1 VLVVLVVMPMM
12 QGVTV
17 GAQGG
22 GSAKR
27 RQPVGGVAPRV
38 ATLGLVILGL
48 LASHS
53 LGENVVIEVD
63 VAVAHPVTPVH
74 TVADY
79 YVSFALD
86 NAFIRDPAV
95 LPPDATNSTRIDFSN
110 PQLQSLMAL
119 VSGGLLRVG
128 GTYVYGAPGRQPPGP
143 TVSSFHTLA
152 SPPTAFSQRPVRD
165 PPSLSSALAVW
176 QSLRLRGSLQT
187 SPSTLK
193 LSLSHALSFS
203 HTQLHHPLSVCLS
216 LSSLPSIAL
225 KVH

>member
-1 VLVVLVVMPMM
+1 MPMM

-27 RQPVGGVAPRV
+27 RQPVGGVARV

-48 LASHS
+48 LAPHS
-53 LGENVVIEVD
+53 LGETVVIEVD

-110 PQLQSLMAL
+110 PQLQSLMSL

-128 GTYVYGAPGRQPPGP
+128 GTYVYGVQG
-143 TVSSFHTLA
+143 A
-152 SPPTAFSQRPVRD
+152 SLPVRRIIV
-165 PPSLSSALAVW
+165 PYSSIPTRSVFATPCSGPSLPPSPSLSLCGRASCSEVAYERV
-176 QSLRLRGSLQT
+176 RLL
-187 SPSTLK
+187 
-193 LSLSHALSFS
+193 
-203 HTQLHHPLSVCLS
+203 
-216 LSSLPSIAL
+216 
-225 KVH
+225 